1 MTLFEFY
8 TNLRRDV
15 LRQISGVEDSNG
27 YLSWDNTTPNYL
39 IKSRLESLLEKYIL
53 EAKEF
58 GVYVVT
64 RYANCARGTHG
75 DGYPVENR
83 YGLEIQYQDAHFLW
97 EGDQLYQGLRIS
109 TCPCSPQ
116 NKPNKNH
123 VIDDIIYI
131 KSCNMADCSKISAML
146 CDIHEAVKN
155 AADKKTR
162 SGIREHLLRAI
173 LRINDAILPMPV
185 DEYIATEIHKN
196 A

>member
-8 TNLRRDV
+8 ANLRRDV

-27 YLSWDNTTPNYL
+27 YFSWDNTTPNLL
-39 IKSRLESLLEKYIL
+39 IKLRLEYLLEQYVM
-53 EAKEF
+53 EAKTF

-64 RYANCARGTHG
+64 RYANCARKAH

-83 YGLEIQYQDAHFLW
+83 YGLEIKYQDALFVWGADH
-97 EGDQLYQGLRIS
+97 LYQGPRIS

-116 NKPNKNH
+116 NKPSKNQ
-123 VIDDIIYI
+123 VIDEIIYS
-131 KSCNMADCSKISAML
+131 KSSSMADCSVISAIL
-146 CDIHEAVKN
+146 CDIHEAIEN
-155 AADKKTR
+155 AAAKKTR

-173 LRINDAILPMPV
+173 LRLNDAILPMSV
-185 DEYIATEIHKN
+185 DEYIATAIHKN

>member
-8 TNLRRDV
+8 INLRKDV
-15 LRQISGVEDSNG
+15 LRQISGVGNSNG
-27 YLSWDNTTPNYL
+27 YFLWDNTTPNYL
-39 IKSRLESLLEKYIL
+39 IKYRLELLLDQYIMD
-53 EAKEF
+53 AKAF

-64 RYANCARGTHG
+64 RYADCSCGAH

-83 YGLEIQYQDAHFLW
+83 YGLKIQYQDEQFVW
-97 EGDQLYQGLRIS
+97 EGCQLYQGPRIS
-109 TCPCSPQ
+109 TCPCSTQ

-123 VIDDIIYI
+123 VIDDIIYS
-131 KSCNMADCSKISAML
+131 KSSIIADCRKISAIL
-146 CDIHEAVKN
+146 FDIHEAIVN

-162 SGIREHLLRAI
+162 SGIREHLLRAV

-185 DEYIATEIHKN
+185 DEYIATATHRN

>member
-27 YLSWDNTTPNYL
+27 YFSWDNTTPNYL
-39 IKSRLESLLEKYIL
+39 IKSRLESLLEQYIM
-53 EAKEF
+53 EAKAF

-64 RYANCARGTHG
+64 RYANCARRAH

-83 YGLEIQYQDAHFLW
+83 YGLEIQYQDTQFVW
-97 EGDQLYQGLRIS
+97 GTDQLYQGPRIS

-116 NKPNKNH
+116 NKPNENH
-123 VIDDIIYI
+123 VIDDIIYS
-131 KSCNMADCSKISAML
+131 KSSSMADCSVISSIL
-146 CDIHEAVKN
+146 CDIHEAIES

-162 SGIREHLLRAI
+162 SGIREHLLRAV
-173 LRINDAILPMPV
+173 LRLNDAILPMSV
-185 DEYIATEIHKN
+185 DEYIATATHKN